1 MKKKNG
7 RDLPRGA
14 RRAEDSLVATRARR
28 VWSRGVTLIE
38 VMIVVV
44 IIGLISGGVAVAVL
58 PRLKEAS
65 IKTTQTSARELRR
78 AAEQWR
84 GMHASDQCPTTQIL
98 RADKAID
105 TASKLTDAWDN
116 PFKIICDDDETTVIS
131 AGPDKKDGTADDIR
145 IPELAQPQK

>member
-1 MKKKNG
+1 MRNKNG
-7 RDLPRGA
+7 RDLPRCARLAGA
-14 RRAEDSLVATRARR
+14 SFVATRARR

-145 IPELAQPQK
+145 IPELVQPQK

>member
-1 MKKKNG
+1 MKTLSKCWAG
-7 RDLPRGA
+7 PLGGEGVRV
-14 RRAEDSLVATRARR
+14 RRAVA
-28 VWSRGVTLIE
+28 RGVTLIE

-65 IKTTQTSARELRR
+65 IKTTIASERELRR

-84 GMHASDQCPTTQIL
+84 GMHASDQCPTIEIL

-105 TASKLTDAWDN
+105 TASKITDAWDN
-116 PFKIICDDDETTVIS
+116 PFKIICEDDETTVVS
-131 AGPDKKDGTADDIR
+131 AGPDKKEGTADDLR
-145 IPELAQPQK
+145 VPEIVTPSSK

>member
-1 MKKKNG
+1 MRRSSVG
-7 RDLPRGA
+7 RSGPLGWGGNEHIRL
-14 RRAEDSLVATRARR
+14 RRAV
-28 VWSRGVTLIE
+28 SRGVTLIE

-58 PRLKEAS
+58 PRLKEAG

-84 GMHASDQCPTTQIL
+84 GMHASDQCPTIEVL

-105 TASKLTDAWDN
+105 TASKMTDAWDN
-116 PFKIICDDDETTVIS
+116 PFKIICEDDETTVTS
-131 AGPDKKDGTADDIR
+131 AGPDKKEGTADDIR
-145 IPELAQPQK
+145 IPETVLPTQK

>member
-1 MKKKNG
+1 MKTNTERG
-7 RDLPRGA
+7 RRLG
-14 RRAEDSLVATRARR
+14 
-28 VWSRGVTLIE
+28 SRGVTLIE

-84 GMHASDQCPTTQIL
+84 GMRGGDLCPTIEVL
-98 RADKAID
+98 RQEKAID
-105 TASKLTDAWDN
+105 TASKITDAWDN
-116 PFKIICDDDETTVIS
+116 PFKIICADDETTVMS
-131 AGPDKKDGTADDIR
+131 AGPDKKEGTADDIR
-145 IPELAQPQK
+145 IPETIVPSK

>member
-1 MKKKNG
+1 MTRTRWMNVSGSFG
-7 RDLPRGA
+7 RDRL
-14 RRAEDSLVATRARR
+14 RRPP
-28 VWSRGVTLIE
+28 SRGVTLIE

-84 GMHASDQCPTTQIL
+84 GMHASDLCPTIEVL
-98 RADKAID
+98 RSDKAID
-105 TASKLTDAWDN
+105 SASKMTDAWDN
-116 PFKIICDDDETTVIS
+116 PFHIIC
-131 AGPDKKDGTADDIR
+131 
-145 IPELAQPQK
+145 

>member
-1 MKKKNG
+1 MRNKNG
-7 RDLPRGA
+7 RDLPRCA
-14 RRAEDSLVATRARR
+14 RLADASLVALRARR

-65 IKTTQTSARELRR
+65 IKTTQASARELRR

-131 AGPDKKDGTADDIR
+131 AGPDKKEGTADDIR
-145 IPELAQPQK
+145 IPELVQPQK

>member
-1 MKKKNG
+1 MKTLSKCVAGPLGGKG
-7 RDLPRGA
+7 VRV
-14 RRAEDSLVATRARR
+14 RRAVE
-28 VWSRGVTLIE
+28 RGVTLIE

-65 IKTTQTSARELRR
+65 IKTTLASERELRR

-84 GMHASDQCPTTQIL
+84 GMKGGDQCPTIEIL

-105 TASKLTDAWDN
+105 TASKMTDAWDN
-116 PFKIICDDDETTVIS
+116 PFKIICEDDETVVVS
-131 AGPDKKDGTADDIR
+131 AGPDKKEGTSDDLR
-145 IPELAQPQK
+145 IPELVTPSSK